1 MPDSQSDLL
10 MKFVLSGQSIQA
22 GGTSLLSKDDKLTF
36 DFWAGKFFEI
46 KEFGLGLNLSDFE
59 ATATPSGPPAGPPR
73 PPAHGPAAQPG
84 AAAIAPPQKAK
95 FAAWRDKK
103 KSSQAVAKLAFP
115 VETEPFEITRQLDRA
130 SPLLFES
137 CASTTSFD
145 SATIVK
151 RKVTGQTTALQS
163 YLRIDF
169 DQVLL
174 VGLTWSDGELLQEK
188 VRFICRGLRVQ
199 YRQQGADGS
208 LGAAA
213 SAEWDQAMAL
223 RTAG

>member
-1 MPDSQSDLL
+1 MADNQSDLL

-22 GGTSLLSKDDKLTF
+22 GGTAQLKKDDKLLF
-36 DFWAGKFFEI
+36 DFWTGKFFEI
-46 KEFGLGLNLSDFE
+46 EEFSLGLNLSDFE
-59 ATATPSGPPAGPPR
+59 APPAPAGAAAGPPK
-73 PPAHGPAAQPG
+73 PAAHGPAAAPG
-84 AAAIAPPQKAK
+84 AAPLAAPQKAK

-103 KSSQAVAKLAFP
+103 KSSQAIAKLAFP
-115 VETEPFEITRQLDRA
+115 VETDPFEITRLFDRA

-151 RKVTGQTTALQS
+151 RKVTGQTMALQS

-169 DQVLL
+169 NEVLL
-174 VGLTWSDGELLQEK
+174 VGLTWSDGELLKEK

-223 RTAG
+223 RKAD